1 MKVELDDM
9 VRKSGSLVAWSSSEA
24 ACIGFR
30 TYYNAVIAPGRECGG
45 VFADGRR
52 VVEAWPSGRDPA
64 SVPRPQKRIDEPVL
78 FIGTLHG
85 CWGHCLTDD
94 LRRLWFL
101 PSLSG
106 EEYRHFRL
114 AYMTLI
120 EGEELPPN
128 LLQIFKLL
136 GLDLHDAIRIDR
148 PTEVGKCVVPDVGYV
163 SANAGFSWGY
173 PSHGPLLPTRGFDG
187 IFDCVVRRAVSKR
200 VEHPARKVYFSR
212 TRCSRWDYGEEVIE
226 RAFASRGFEIIHPES
241 LSLVGMLKILDETAV
256 FASTEGSCSHNAVF
270 LRKGTRAIIIR
281 KSSSVNWYQMMI
293 NFMRELDV
301 TFVRSAWSP
310 ALLRYERND
319 PVAGPFFL
327 YVNSRLAK
335 ILGVRR
341 CFPLGAFIR
350 YVGWGFVLHWG
361 HWLFSGLRRLRH

>member
-1 MKVELDDM
+1 MKVDSDTA
-9 VRKSGSLVAWSSSEA
+9 VRNAKSLVAWSSSGTEGV
-24 ACIGFR
+24 GFR

-52 VVEAWPSGRDPA
+52 VVEAWPSGRDPD
-64 SVPRPQKRIDEPVL
+64 STPCPQKRIDEPVL

-85 CWGHCLTDD
+85 CWGHCLTDS
-94 LRRLWFL
+94 LRRMWFFAS
-101 PSLSG
+101 PRR
-106 EEYRHFRL
+106 EECRHLRV
-114 AYMTLI
+114 AYMTLL
-120 EGEELPPN
+120 EDEVLPPN
-128 LLQIFKLL
+128 LLEIFKLL
-136 GLDLHDAIRIDR
+136 GFDLREATRIDQPTAIR
-148 PTEVGKCVVPDVGYV
+148 ECVVPDVGYV
-163 SANAGFSWGY
+163 SANAGLTWGY
-173 PSHGPLLPTRGFDG
+173 PPHGPLLPTLEFGELFDF
-187 IFDCVVRRAVSKR
+187 IVRRVGVGR
-200 VEHPARKVYFSR
+200 GGHPVRKVYFSR
-212 TRCSRWDYGEEVIE
+212 TRCSRWDYGEEAIE
-226 RAFASRGFEIIHPES
+226 RAFASRGFEIVHPEK
-241 LSLVGMLKILDETAV
+241 LSLAEMLRILDETAV

-293 NFMRELDV
+293 NFMRGLDV

-310 ALLRYERND
+310 TLLRYERHD